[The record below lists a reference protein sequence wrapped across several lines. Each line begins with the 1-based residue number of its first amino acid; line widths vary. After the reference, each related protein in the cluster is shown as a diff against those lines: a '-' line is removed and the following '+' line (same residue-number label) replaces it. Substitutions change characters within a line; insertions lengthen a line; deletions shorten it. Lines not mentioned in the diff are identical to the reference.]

1 MAFKC
6 VFINRAAGVSNG
18 ALPAGR
24 ANRAGFN
31 ALNFV
36 KGEENMKKRI
46 LSLMLAPILLFSM
59 IVPGS
64 AAGSGDSADRL
75 AAVTGKVKAALSLD
89 TERYKEFSGRLTE
102 GELAP
107 AWQLSWS
114 GEDGSLEITASESGK
129 ILSYYNFSADDGR
142 NDVPLSLPKS
152 DPAKAKQA
160 AAAFL
165 KRVLGSGETVDL
177 DAAAGNAD
185 RLGETRYYFRG
196 AILLNGQSSPLSFY
210 LSVDTSDYAVTQ
222 FHRDSLET
230 DYIGTLPAAS
240 FRMKRSDA
248 EPLLRG
254 TLSLRLEYVLDEGEK
269 TAVLRYLPDGIH
281 SFYVDDASGKLVDLT
296 ELYEEL
302 GRKESADAGENG
314 TTLGGPMADA
324 EAGSGLTQAEQLG
337 ADKLKGTL
345 GKEALDQKARA
356 ISQLGLDSY
365 TLASASYQEEE
376 TNGVSVITAR
386 LTYGKRV
393 EENTLRRWVTLNA
406 KTGEL
411 MAVSSS
417 GAWNEDGEAGKVGED
432 AARKTAEEFLAA
444 QQKERFALCA
454 AYTGGSAALR
464 ENGRYG
470 TWGFRYARQAN
481 GYFFPSD
488 QFAVGIDTQD
498 GSVSSYSR
506 SWTED
511 ARFDSTSGIVSEDK
525 ALDAYFKTFQVTGGY
540 VAVPQKLDLS
550 APEYAPLVEMG
561 YRALNSLKLGWKLTA
576 PDKNVT
582 GIDAKTGQPVFW
594 NVKENGSLQYS
605 DLAGSPAKAAAETL
619 AGYGIGYA
627 GGKFRPDKTLTQLDL
642 VALLASTQGV
652 LIDPDNL
659 AGGDADRAYRT
670 AYGMGALRR
679 EDREDGRQLSR
690 MDAVKLLLDAGG
702 YGPAARLQGIYR
714 TDFTDEAEIP
724 EAMLG
729 YAALAQALK
738 VVQGDGAGKLNPGQ
752 SVTRG
757 DAGMLLLAF
766 MQRS

>member
-1 MAFKC
+1 
-6 VFINRAAGVSNG
+6 
-18 ALPAGR
+18 
-24 ANRAGFN
+24 
-31 ALNFV
+31 
-36 KGEENMKKRI
+36 MKKRI

-59 IVPGS
+59 AAPGS
-64 AAGSGDSADRL
+64 AAGSGGGEDRL

-89 TERYKEFSGRLTE
+89 TERYKEFSGQLTE

-107 AWQLSWS
+107 TWRLSWS

-129 ILSYYNFSADDGR
+129 ILSYYSFSADENRDGA
-142 NDVPLSLPKS
+142 PLSLPKS

-165 KRVLGSGETVDL
+165 KRVLGSEEAVDL

-185 RLGETRYYFRG
+185 SLRDTRYYFRG
-196 AILLNGQSSPLSFY
+196 TILLNGQSSPLSFF
-210 LSVDTSDYAVTQ
+210 LSVNASGYAVTQ
-222 FHRDSLET
+222 FHRDSMES
-230 DYIGTLPAAS
+230 DYIGTLPAAGY
-240 FRMKRSDA
+240 RMKRSDV

-269 TAVLRYLPDGIH
+269 TAALRYLPDSIH
-281 SFYVDDASGKLVDLT
+281 SFYVDDASGKLADLT

-302 GRKESADAGENG
+302 GRKESADYAENG
-314 TTLGGPMADA
+314 AIAGPMADA
-324 EAGSGLTQAEQLG
+324 DTGGGLTQAEQLG

-345 GKEALDQKARA
+345 SKEALDQKARA
-356 ISQLGLDSY
+356 ISQLGLGSY

-376 TNGVSVITAR
+376 ADGATVIAAR
-386 LTYGKRV
+386 LTYGKRA
-393 EENTLRRWVTLNA
+393 EEKTLRRWVTLNA

-432 AARKTAEEFLAA
+432 AARKTAEEFLTA

-454 AYTGGSAALR
+454 AYTGGSASTR

-481 GYFFPSD
+481 GYFFPND
-488 QFAVGIDTQD
+488 QFAIGIDTQD
-498 GSVSSYSR
+498 GSVSSYSQ

-511 ARFDSTSGIVSEDK
+511 VRFDSPSGVVSEDK
-525 ALDAYFKTFQVTGGY
+525 AVDAYFKTFQVTCGY

-550 APEYAPLVEMG
+550 DPEYAPLAEMG

-582 GIDAKTGQPVFW
+582 GIDAKTGQPVFQSG
-594 NVKENGSLQYS
+594 EESGSLQYS
-605 DLAGSPAKAAAETL
+605 DLAGSPARAAAETL

-627 GGKFRPDKTLTQLDL
+627 GGKFRPDKKLTQLDL

-659 AGGDADRAYRT
+659 ADGDADRAYRT

-679 EDREDGRQLSR
+679 EDRKDSQQLSR
-690 MDAVKLLLDAGG
+690 MDAIKLLLDAGG

-714 TDFTDEAEIP
+714 TDFADEAEIP
-724 EAMLG
+724 ESMLG

-738 VVQGDGAGKLNPGQ
+738 VVQGDGEGKLNPGQ
-752 SVTRG
+752 SATRG
-757 DAGMLLLAF
+757 DAGILLLAF